1 MNLEEIKNNC
11 ETKDLSSIYIYKD
24 DKCVWDYKAGFE
36 SIQLISDTPCL
47 DDEKVSLQELLDYAN
62 DLEVPI
68 NILNLECEDERKQF
82 SSYKWLENKIILSF

>member
-1 MNLEEIKNNC
+1 MNLEQIIKNT

-24 DKCVWDYKAGFE
+24 DKCVWDYKGGLN
-36 SIQLISDTPCL
+36 SIQLISDEPCIE
-47 DDEKVSLQELLDYAN
+47 DEKVSLQELLDFAN

-82 SSYKWLENKIILSF
+82 SSYLWLENKLILSF